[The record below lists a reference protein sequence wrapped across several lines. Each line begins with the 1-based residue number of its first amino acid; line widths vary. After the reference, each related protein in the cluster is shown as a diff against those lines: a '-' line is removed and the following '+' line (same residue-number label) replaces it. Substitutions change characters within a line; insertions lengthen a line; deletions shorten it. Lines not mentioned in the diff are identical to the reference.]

1 MYVGKLKPLNIEI
14 TESYLVNAVI
24 GCIPDEEV
32 AMSARSSR
40 FAFKEQIRNKF
51 GRWSPA
57 W

>member
-14 TESYLVNAVI
+14 PDSYLVNDAI

-32 AMSARSSR
+32 AMSARSLR
-40 FAFKEQIRNKF
+40 FAYKEQIRNKF